1 MDKKVIDGIDHN
13 VVEQVDTLNEEVKVL
28 ALNLAIYLARA
39 KGRSDK
45 LTKLEPEF
53 IRLVNSTVKA
63 VQELAQ
69 VINAARNLEPV
80 PDAVNVGGVMKDP
93 LEVRLKLILQ
103 QCAQVMH
110 ALGADEGVQS
120 STRRDDE

>member
-1 MDKKVIDGIDHN
+1 MDKKAIQDIDHE

-28 ALNLAIYLARA
+28 ALNLAIYLART
-39 KGRSDK
+39 KGHSDK
-45 LTKLEPEF
+45 ITKLEPEF
-53 IRLVNSTVKA
+53 IRLVNSTVKV

-69 VINAARNLEPV
+69 VIDAARNLEPV
-80 PDAVNVGGVMKDP
+80 PEPINVGGVLKDP

-110 ALGADEGVQS
+110 ALAADDGVDS
-120 STRRDDE
+120 ITRLYD